1 MDADRKKAL
10 PRHRRTGPSN
20 AELDEMIE
28 EAIVDAYGES
38 EQTVGFYTM
47 LEDNLATPF
56 KTEMLG
62 VEVTVERIDMTD
74 DEQIVAVCSRGRSRH
89 RVQILDLPLPSPP
102 PDGAAWIMAFR
113 RWARGGR

>member
-1 MDADRKKAL
+1 MTTSKKKA
-10 PRHRRTGPSN
+10 PTRRRRGGPSD
-20 AELDEMIE
+20 AKLDEMIE

-62 VEVTVERIDMTD
+62 VEVTVERLDMTD
-74 DEQIVAVCSRGRSRH
+74 DERIVAICARGKSRQ
-89 RVQILDLPLPSPP
+89 RVPILDLPLPTPP
-102 PDGAAWIMAFR
+102 PEGADWIMAFR
-113 RWARGGR
+113 RWARGGT